1 MLEFRK
7 IDSMATSFRTF
18 TNIKNAIFN
27 AVKTDTV
34 YAEDL
39 NRITGA
45 INGAEST
52 ISGMQTDIV
61 NIEIF
66 NNTQATVLTGSIA
79 DPGDTNWHNIA
90 IPIGNFMV
98 EVFITGENEA
108 AAEGAG
114 LIYISDNDTSNGTFS
129 YLHRANNTLSSNTA
143 ARRDIGFAIRNTY
156 SRFSIDARCL
166 GGCTRTNGRSFLGQT
181 ECLSEKTGWLNGGV
195 LSYRFASR
203 SSSTYF
209 KYLIRCWKLA

>member
-7 IDSMATSFRTF
+7 IDIMATSFRTF

-39 NRITGA
+39 NQITGA

-52 ISGMQTDIV
+52 ISEMQTDIV
-61 NIEIF
+61 NIETF
-66 NNTQATVLTGSIA
+66 NNTQATILTGTIT

-90 IPIGNFMV
+90 IPTGNFMV
-98 EVFITGENEA
+98 EVFIHGENGVIP
-108 AAEGAG
+108 EGSG
-114 LIYISDNDTSNGTFS
+114 LIYIGDNTTTDSTFA
-129 YLHRANNTLSSNTA
+129 YLHRNNNSLSSSATS
-143 ARRDIGFAIRNTY
+143 RRDIGLVICNMY
-156 SRFSIDARCL
+156 KRFSLDSRCMA
-166 GGCTRTNGRSFLGQT
+166 GCTRTNGRSHLGQT

-195 LSYRFASR
+195 VSYRFIER
-203 SSSTYF
+203 SATTYF
-209 KYLIRCWKLA
+209 RYVIKCWKLV